1 VRALTGMRHDR
12 LSKDEQH
19 RRSLLARRRFQLV
32 GALLIGALVPYL
44 IRGWML
50 PAAFAAPTAQ
60 NAAVGNIVAVLITFW
75 AKLSLEPYP
84 GIRSSYVILPA
95 ALAGHGVIVTAFLI
109 TRLPYDVIALTGG
122 FVLHV
127 LWNYIVY
134 IASERRIRRRFAI
147 VPYGSIPALSQIDTV
162 DWKMLQR
169 PSLADTAKCDAI
181 VADFSA
187 DLPNEWEAF
196 LADAALAGRMVYQVK
211 QLSESLTGRVEL
223 DHLSENSFGSLV
235 PARGY
240 FHLKAMLDFLIALCV
255 LPLLLP
261 IMAVAAIAVRIEGG
275 GPILFKQRRLGH
287 AGTVFTAL
295 KFRTMQV
302 LEFTG
307 EVSAV
312 RKALATDEN
321 DPRITRVGRVLRK
334 YRIDEMPQVFN
345 VLKGDMSFIGPRP
358 EPEVL
363 SRWFVA
369 EIPFY
374 RYRHVVRPGIS
385 GWAQVNQ
392 GYVSGVDG
400 INQKLKYDFYYIKY
414 FSPWLDLLIL
424 FKTIKTMFTGSG
436 AR

>member
-1 VRALTGMRHDR
+1 MRHDR
-12 LSKDEQH
+12 LSNDRQQ
-19 RRSLLARRRFQLV
+19 RRSLLARKRFQLLGALLV
-32 GALLIGALVPYL
+32 GALLPFV
-44 IRGWML
+44 IRGLML
-50 PAAFAAPTAQ
+50 PAAFGAPTAQ
-60 NAAVGNIVAVLITFW
+60 NAFIGNVVAVLITFW

-95 ALAGHGVIVTAFLI
+95 ALAGHGMLVTAFLI
-109 TRLPYDVIALTGG
+109 TRLPYDVVALTSG

-127 LWNYIVY
+127 LWNYVVY
-134 IASERRIRRRFAI
+134 IASERRIRRRFAV
-147 VPYGSIPALSQIDTV
+147 VPFGAVPALSLIDSV
-162 DWKMLQR
+162 DWKTLKQ
-169 PSLADTAKCDAI
+169 PSLADSAKCDAI

-187 DLPNEWEAF
+187 DLPDEWEAF

-223 DHLSENSFGSLV
+223 NHLSENSFGSLV

-240 FHLKAMLDFLIALCV
+240 FHLKAVLDFLVALAV

-261 IMAVAAIAVRIEGG
+261 VMAMAALAIRIEGG

-287 AGTVFTAL
+287 AGTIFAAY

-302 LEFTG
+302 HDFTG
-307 EVSAV
+307 EVAAV

-334 YRIDEMPQVFN
+334 YRIDELPQVFN
-345 VLKGDMSFIGPRP
+345 VLRGEMSFIGPRP
-358 EPEVL
+358 EPEIL

-424 FKTIKTMFTGSG
+424 FKTIKTMFTGTG